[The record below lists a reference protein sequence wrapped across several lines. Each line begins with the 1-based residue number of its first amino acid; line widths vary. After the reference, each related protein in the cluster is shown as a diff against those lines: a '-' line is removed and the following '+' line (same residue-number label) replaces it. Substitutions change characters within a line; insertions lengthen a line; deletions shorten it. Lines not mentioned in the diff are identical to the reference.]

1 MSVDQQDTSF
11 SITPIGVIASDFPD
25 KFGVPRQPGLVPEA
39 TAQLHLLEPYNDP
52 LAVRGLEGFSHLWLT
67 FIFHLSPPDWKALVR
82 PPRLGG
88 NARMGV
94 FASRSTHR
102 PNRLG
107 LSLVELVDV
116 STDKG
121 VTLTLRGA
129 DLVHGTPVV
138 DIKPYLP
145 WAEARP
151 EAHTGFAPAAP
162 ERIEVAFSSQALDY
176 LALRDDGN
184 SLRRLIE
191 EVLAQDPRP
200 AYRGQSDQRLYGV
213 YLRDVNVRFRTIDT
227 GTGLVLHV
235 DALEPRAALA
245 SDSGLPSP

>member
-1 MSVDQQDTSF
+1 MSAASHDTSF
-11 SITPIGVIASDFPD
+11 PVTPIGTITSDFPD
-25 KFGVPRQPGLVPEA
+25 KFGVPRQPGLITETV
-39 TAQLHLLEPYNDP
+39 AQLRLVAPYNDP
-52 LAVRGLEGFSHLWLT
+52 LTVRGLEGFSHLWLT
-67 FIFHLSPPDWKALVR
+67 FIFHLSPQEWKPLVR

-88 NARMGV
+88 NARIGV

-107 LSLVELVDV
+107 LSLVELIDI
-116 STDKG
+116 STDNG

-151 EAHTGFAPAAP
+151 EARTGFAPQAP
-162 ERIEVAFSSQALDY
+162 ELIQVAFSSQALNS
-176 LALRDDGN
+176 LALREDGD

-191 EVLAQDPRP
+191 GVLAQDPRP
-200 AYRGQSDQRLYGV
+200 AYRGRNDSRLYGV
-213 YLRDVNVRFRTIDT
+213 YLRDVNVRFQALDA
-227 GTGLVLHV
+227 GQNVVLQV
-235 DALEPRAALA
+235 EAIGPRHT
-245 SDSGLPSP
+245 